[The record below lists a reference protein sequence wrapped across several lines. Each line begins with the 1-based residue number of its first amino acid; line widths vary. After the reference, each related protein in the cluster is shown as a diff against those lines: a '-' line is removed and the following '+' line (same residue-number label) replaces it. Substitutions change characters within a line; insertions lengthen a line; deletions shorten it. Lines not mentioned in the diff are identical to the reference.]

1 MVYAAPSGVQAV
13 PALFLSYGIASGAL
27 VGWVKGPERGGPAL
41 LARAASCAVLAA
53 LLASSLVPSGY
64 LLALAVRA

>member
-1 MVYAAPSGVQAV
+1 M
-13 PALFLSYGIASGAL
+13 
-27 VGWVKGPERGGPAL
+27 GPERGGPAL
-41 LARAASCAVLAA
+41 LARAASCAVLAVLAA